1 MTCRLTFYVY
11 APCFVSRSPAS
22 AACWLAGV
30 AAGVEKKIY
39 RLEKNAPRRVFDK
52 TSAYL
57 CLCHDTPARAGNEVN
72 RSLTQK
78 RKSHAH
84 TPLQG
89 R

>member
-30 AAGVEKKIY
+30 AAGVEKKIF

-57 CLCHDTPARAGNEVN
+57 CPVMTP
-72 RSLTQK
+72 
-78 RKSHAH
+78 
-84 TPLQG
+84 PPG
-89 R
+89 RGTK